1 MLTHAFVGRVCAFV
15 VRVYA
20 VCMQHGNQ
28 KRRRRRG
35 AMTAHARA
43 CRTQQEP
50 RPHYCETS
58 ETRHTT
64 HTMQQDQTVDLTSH
78 ENSRPGKRRKK
89 TAPQYVDLT
98 ADSPDVA
105 GEQEGGGQRR
115 RPVFYSG
122 GPALVN
128 LATFTL
134 PPRIGVAGPGPS
146 SRAAAAAASTW
157 NHSRLDIPLAAT
169 RSATAGQQRQPAQQA
184 TRGAPPA
191 AEQEVVDDFLVAKKL
206 QVGWSHVCRQ
216 LSTWG

>member
-1 MLTHAFVGRVCAFV
+1 MLMRAFVGRVCAFV

-35 AMTAHARA
+35 AMTHARA

-50 RPHYCETS
+50 RPHYCETT

-115 RPVFYSG
+115 
-122 GPALVN
+122 GPCSI
-128 LATFTL
+128 LAGPLSSTL
-134 PPRIGVAGPGPS
+134 PP
-146 SRAAAAAASTW
+146 
-157 NHSRLDIPLAAT
+157 
-169 RSATAGQQRQPAQQA
+169 
-184 TRGAPPA
+184 
-191 AEQEVVDDFLVAKKL
+191 
-206 QVGWSHVCRQ
+206 
-216 LSTWG
+216 